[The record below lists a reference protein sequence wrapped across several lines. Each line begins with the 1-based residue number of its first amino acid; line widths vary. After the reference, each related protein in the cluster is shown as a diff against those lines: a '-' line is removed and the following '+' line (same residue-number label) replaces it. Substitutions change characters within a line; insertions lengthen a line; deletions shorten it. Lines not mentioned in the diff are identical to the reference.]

1 VARASTTRRPTVC
14 LLSAHPLV
22 LGELQT
28 ALAQSSARGKRRE
41 GSSLLTVRVTPNW
54 QADGQNVE
62 IPVAQVYVVDAMD
75 SRAATEATLSAVLR
89 AHPQSAVA
97 VLGDEFDE
105 AAAFALLRLGAR
117 GLIRY
122 SEARTQLPAALDAMA
137 GGNYWVPRAVLSR
150 FVDSMFGRG
159 RQPAEVPRQPGLS
172 AREQQV
178 MDALL
183 ENLSNKEIGSRLNIS
198 ERTVKFHVS
207 RILGKFKV
215 QRRADLI
222 LRFYQDAARRRE

>member
-1 VARASTTRRPTVC
+1 MRRPTVC

-28 ALAQSSARGKRRE
+28 ALAHSTGRAKPRDRSR
-41 GSSLLTVRVTPNW
+41 LLTVRVTPDW
-54 QADGQNVE
+54 QADGQGVE

-75 SRAATEATLSAVLR
+75 SRAATEATLTTVLR
-89 AHPQSAVA
+89 AQPAAAVA

-105 AAAFALLRLGAR
+105 AVAFALLRLGAR

-122 SEARTQLPAALDAMA
+122 SEARTQLPAALEAMA
-137 GGNYWVPRAVLSR
+137 VGNYWVPRAVLSR
-150 FVDSMFGRG
+150 FVDSVFGRG
-159 RQPAEVPRQPGLS
+159 HQPAEMPRQPGLS

-183 ENLSNKEIGSRLNIS
+183 ENLSNKEIGNRLSIS